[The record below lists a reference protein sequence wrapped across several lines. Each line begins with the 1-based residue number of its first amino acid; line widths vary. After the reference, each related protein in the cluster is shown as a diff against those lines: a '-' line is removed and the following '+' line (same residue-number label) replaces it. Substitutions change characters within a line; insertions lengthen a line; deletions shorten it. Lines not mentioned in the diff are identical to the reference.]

1 MCRCPHSSQGVR
13 YFHPQKRE
21 ELKNCNAMVI
31 SVQPDRSERSGESPA
46 VISAWLKSLPRCHF
60 IDVTLCNA
68 PRCSRANESHFIM
81 MEPLATSRPC
91 LQVNYFNI
99 SGGYNLLTPTMP
111 EHNVIALFNQ
121 LDSSWS
127 SGSPRSPAD
136 RNVKL

>member
-1 MCRCPHSSQGVR
+1 MSLKVALEHELPHFGVM
-13 YFHPQKRE
+13 
-21 ELKNCNAMVI
+21 LV
-31 SVQPDRSERSGESPA
+31 A
-46 VISAWLKSLPRCHF
+46 VML
-60 IDVTLCNA
+60 
-68 PRCSRANESHFIM
+68 

-127 SGSPRSPAD
+127 SGSPRSPVD